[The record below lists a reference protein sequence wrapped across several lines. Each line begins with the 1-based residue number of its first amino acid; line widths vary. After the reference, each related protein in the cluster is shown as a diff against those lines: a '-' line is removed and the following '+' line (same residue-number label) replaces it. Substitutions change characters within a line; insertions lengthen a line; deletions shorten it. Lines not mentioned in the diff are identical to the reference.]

1 MGDIIA
7 VYQPVVD
14 LHSWACVGY
23 EALLRGKNMQLPE
36 QLFAGLRGRGRRDL
50 ELAALRCAVADAPPG
65 LLFVNVSPAVFGYKK
80 GGPAREALAGIPPE
94 RVVVEIIE
102 KLPVLETFE
111 PAVPCWKEAGFR
123 LAVDDLGGSDISL
136 ALVFLARPHFVK
148 LARELVADLP
158 RQDSYALSVIKFARH
173 HNAEVIAE
181 GIETIEQL
189 EAARRVG
196 IAWGQ
201 GYYLGRPAPAREI
214 VSENQNVRV
223 QMEARC

>member
-148 LARELVADLP
+148 LARELVADLS
-158 RQDSYALSVIKFARH
+158 RQDSYALSVIKFARN

-214 VSENQNVRV
+214 VSENRNVRV